1 MSRVMRKSSQRE
13 PDMKYRSDV
22 EMLFADLVA
31 SFDELNA
38 ARPSPVRARRAFARF
53 VGLTQQLTAAMRRE
67 FSANTGKSWSASDF
81 HGWNAVSQLF
91 KSLRNIDQ
99 HDSSVLILVRERQTI
114 RPIEGSPALV
124 SFEGTWELHDQLADT
139 PPEGLV
145 PVRADP
151 VTGEPT
157 DEAIPL
163 VSRERTFLLH
173 ARTDE
178 LRRLLDAAG
187 GLDVHDLSAECL
199 EILTA
204 YVDFYRGRLADESR
218 GGRSA

>member
-1 MSRVMRKSSQRE
+1 
-13 PDMKYRSDV
+13 MKHRSDV
-22 EMLFADLVA
+22 EMLYADLVA
-31 SFDELNA
+31 SCDELNA
-38 ARPSPVRARRAFARF
+38 ARPSPVRVRRALARF
-53 VGLTQQLTAAMRRE
+53 IGLAQQLTAAMRRE

-81 HGWNAVSQLF
+81 HGWNPVSHLF

-99 HDSSVLILVRERQTI
+99 HDSPVLILVRERQTI
-114 RPIEGSPALV
+114 RPIEGSSTLL
-124 SFEGTWELHDQLADT
+124 SFEGTWELHDQLAE

-157 DEAIPL
+157 EEAIPL

-178 LRRLLDAAG
+178 LRPLLDAAG
-187 GLDVHDLSAECL
+187 NLDVHDLSAKCL
-199 EILTA
+199 TTLTA

-218 GGRSA
+218 GGHYA